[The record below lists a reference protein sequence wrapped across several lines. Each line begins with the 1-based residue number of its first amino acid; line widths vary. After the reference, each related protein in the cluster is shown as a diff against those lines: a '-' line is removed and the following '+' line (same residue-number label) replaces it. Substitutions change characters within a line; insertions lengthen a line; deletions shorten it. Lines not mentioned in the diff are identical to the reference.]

1 MITRITGILESID
14 ANVVVVA
21 PAGGHLA
28 HELMV
33 PAVSAQQL
41 LMRIGQTITLHTIEY
56 LEQQAQGA
64 TLIPRLV
71 GFATPDERRFF
82 QLFTTVKGVG
92 AKKALRAM
100 AAPIGEMAGA
110 IARRDTVALKALPE
124 IGPRL
129 AETIVAE
136 LRGKV
141 EPFLLATSAAAADRI
156 VEAAGGPMGGAAE
169 RAAAALMRLGETR
182 DDAETLIR
190 RALQVT
196 GDAASADE
204 LVAAAF
210 SART

>member
-14 ANVVVVA
+14 ANTAVIA
-21 PAGGHLA
+21 PVGGHA
-28 HELMV
+28 AYELML
-33 PAVSAQQL
+33 PANTAHRL
-41 LMRIGQTITLHTIEY
+41 LMHVGQSVTLHTIEY

-71 GFATPDERRFF
+71 GFATPEERRFF

-100 AAPIGEMAGA
+100 AAPISEMAGA
-110 IARRDTVALKALPE
+110 ISRRDTAALKALPE

-141 EPFLLATSAAAADRI
+141 EPFLVAGGSSAADRM
-156 VEAAGGPMGGAAE
+156 VEATTTAASAAAE
-169 RAAAALMRLGETR
+169 RAIAALMRLGETR

-190 RALQVT
+190 RAVKVT
-196 GDAASADE
+196 GEAASADE

>member
-1 MITRITGILESID
+1 MITRITGILESIE

-21 PAGGHLA
+21 PAGHHLA
-28 HELMV
+28 HEVMV
-33 PAVSAQQL
+33 PAASAQQL
-41 LMRIGQTITLHTIEY
+41 LMRIGHSITLHTIEY

-71 GFATPDERRFF
+71 GFTTPDERRFF

-100 AAPIGEMAGA
+100 AAPVSEMAGA
-110 IARRDTVALKALPE
+110 IARRDTAALKALPE

-141 EPFLLATSAAAADRI
+141 EPFLISSAVTTADRI
-156 VEAAGGPMGGAAE
+156 VEATGPMGGAAE
-169 RAAAALMRLGETR
+169 RAIAALVRLGETR

-190 RALQVT
+190 RALLVT
-196 GDAASADE
+196 GDDATADE

>member
-1 MITRITGILESID
+1 MITRLTGILESIE
-14 ANVVVVA
+14 ANNAVVA
-21 PAGGHLA
+21 PAGSGVA
-28 HELMV
+28 YELML
-33 PAVSAQQL
+33 PANTAHRL
-41 LMRIGQTITLHTIEY
+41 LMHSGQSITLHTIEY
-56 LEQQAQGA
+56 MEQQAQGA

-71 GFATPDERRFF
+71 GFATPEERRFF

-100 AAPIGEMAGA
+100 AVPIGEIAGA
-110 IARRDTVALKALPE
+110 IASRDVATLKSLPE

-141 EPFLLATSAAAADRI
+141 EPFMITGGSGKADRI
-156 VEAAGGPMGGAAE
+156 VEATGPIGGAAE
-169 RAAAALMRLGETR
+169 RATAALIRLGESPA
-182 DDAETLIR
+182 DAESLIR
-190 RALQVT
+190 KAVGIT
-196 GDAASADE
+196 GEGATADE

>member
-14 ANVVVVA
+14 ANTAVIA
-21 PAGGHLA
+21 PPPGAIA
-28 HELMV
+28 HELML
-33 PAVSAQQL
+33 PANTAQHL
-41 LMRIGQTITLHTIEY
+41 LMRVGQSVTLHTIEY

-71 GFATPDERRFF
+71 GFATTDERRFF

-100 AAPIGEMAGA
+100 AVPIGEMAGA
-110 IARRDTVALKALPE
+110 IASRDTAALKALPE

-141 EPFLLATSAAAADRI
+141 EPFLIAGGAAAADRM
-156 VEAAGGPMGGAAE
+156 VEGTSPMGSAAE
-169 RAAAALMRLGETR
+169 RAIAALMRLGETR

-190 RALQVT
+190 RTVQVT
-196 GDAASADE
+196 GDAATADE

>member
-14 ANVVVVA
+14 ANTAVIA
-21 PAGGHLA
+21 PAGGA
-28 HELMV
+28 TAYELML
-33 PAVSAQQL
+33 PANTAHRL
-41 LMRIGQTITLHTIEY
+41 LTHLGQSVTFHTIEY

-71 GFATPDERRFF
+71 GFASPDERRFF

-100 AAPIGEMAGA
+100 AAPINEIAGA
-110 IARRDTVALKALPE
+110 IARRDTATLKSLPE

-129 AETIVAE
+129 AETIIAE

-141 EPFLLATSAAAADRI
+141 EPFLISAGPAADRI
-156 VEAAGGPMGGAAE
+156 VEATGPTGGSAE
-169 RAAAALMRLGETR
+169 RAVAALVRLGETR
-182 DDAETLIR
+182 EDAETLIR
-190 RALQVT
+190 RAVQIT